1 MTVSSVNSKNCAM
14 ININNCTVDTLT
26 AKVGIPL
33 GVAWQIVAYKRD
45 RKQRQ
50 VIECLDELKNIPGMT
65 DQHFEKLLRHCKTF
79 GYSALSS
86 RTKSRRNATKN
97 ETKELEKG
105 ARRKLKAKS
114 ISDTQNISKKV
125 SHLITNIGLKKTDL
139 SEGYCKKR
147 KRSMFRKIKSGPKNT
162 SDLPEGKARF
172 VTKNRPRKKAR
183 VVKKEHIPEV
193 NKNYNRRTRK
203 GKVKSLILNP
213 VSVSASQSGN
223 KLFVTYIP
231 GLPEALNFLNSQKPG
246 ESLVRECPP
255 PFASSP
261 QPGSSSRRASS
272 PPRPLTPQRSSSPPR
287 PLSPQ
292 RSSSPPRPRSPQ
304 RSSSPPR
311 PLSPQRSSSHPRPL
325 SPQRS
330 SSPPRPLSPQRSSSP
345 PRPLSPQRSS
355 SPPRPLSPQ
364 RSFSPPRPLSP
375 QRSSSPPRPLS
386 PQRSSSP
393 PRPLSPQRSSS
404 PPRPLS
410 PQRSSSPPRPL
421 SPQRSSSPPR
431 PLSPQR
437 SSSPPRPLSPQ
448 RSSSPGPSPPL
459 PASPPARSILK
470 RASSPL
476 CGSPESTKIS
486 RRESRSPA
494 LNRSKTPKRLKI
506 NSPRTHR
513 YMVSELIK
521 KPDKNDHVT
530 QLSTR
535 AVISEVEVGLPI
547 KTCIDDRPEK
557 GGEPHQ
563 IKGRSHRH
571 HRLKKERR
579 RHHSR
584 MSKERRHHSRQR
596 NKRRRKS
603 SQSIARRKKRLLHSK
618 QRNEKR
624 RQSNLGNEKRPRRD
638 RHQKTVRF
646 KNNGQ
651 DESPNNSFIE
661 RDLGPEKNINKT
673 DKRCPDNANQGPPIT
688 GWSCIIL

>member
-105 ARRKLKAKS
+105 ARRKLKAKR
-114 ISDTQNISKKV
+114 ISDTQNISKV
-125 SHLITNIGLKKTDL
+125 SHLTTDIGLKKTDL
-139 SEGYCKKR
+139 SEGSCKKR

-272 PPRPLTPQRSSSPPR
+272 PPRPLSPQRSSSPPR

-292 RSSSPPRPRSPQ
+292 RSSSPPRPR
-304 RSSSPPR
+304 
-311 PLSPQRSSSHPRPL
+311 
-325 SPQRS
+325 
-330 SSPPRPLSPQRSSSP
+330 
-345 PRPLSPQRSS
+345 
-355 SPPRPLSPQ
+355 
-364 RSFSPPRPLSP
+364 SP

>member
-1 MTVSSVNSKNCAM
+1 M

-50 VIECLDELKNIPGMT
+50 TIECLDELKNIPGMT

-86 RTKSRRNATKN
+86 STKSRRNATKN
-97 ETKELEKG
+97 ENKELEKG
-105 ARRKLKAKS
+105 GRRKLKGKR
-114 ISDTQNISKKV
+114 IKNTQNISKKV
-125 SHLITNIGLKKTDL
+125 V
-139 SEGYCKKR
+139 
-147 KRSMFRKIKSGPKNT
+147 NT
-162 SDLPEGKARF
+162 EQ
-172 VTKNRPRKKAR
+172 
-183 VVKKEHIPEV
+183 IPEL
-193 NKNYNRRTRK
+193 NKNYNRRIRK
-203 GKVKSLILNP
+203 GQEKSLVLNP

-231 GLPEALNFLNSQKPG
+231 GLPEALNFLNSQKSG

-261 QPGSSSRRASS
+261 QPGSSPRRA
-272 PPRPLTPQRSSSPPR
+272 SSPPR

-311 PLSPQRSSSHPRPL
+311 PLSPERTSSSRPSQPKAASPTPRPIP
-325 SPQRS
+325 PQPAS
-330 SSPPRPLSPQRSSSP
+330 SSLRPL
-345 PRPLSPQRSS
+345 
-355 SPPRPLSPQ
+355 
-364 RSFSPPRPLSP
+364 
-375 QRSSSPPRPLS
+375 
-386 PQRSSSP
+386 
-393 PRPLSPQRSSS
+393 
-404 PPRPLS
+404 
-410 PQRSSSPPRPL
+410 
-421 SPQRSSSPPR
+421 
-431 PLSPQR
+431 
-437 SSSPPRPLSPQ
+437 
-448 RSSSPGPSPPL
+448 
-459 PASPPARSILK
+459 LK

-476 CGSPESTKIS
+476 CSSPESTKIS

-494 LNRSKTPKRLKI
+494 LKRSKTPKRLKI

-521 KPDKNDHVT
+521 KPDKNDHET

-535 AVISEVEVGLPI
+535 AVIPSVELGLPT

-557 GGEPHQ
+557 DGEAHQ
-563 IKGRSHRH
+563 IKKRSHRP

-624 RQSNLGNEKRPRRD
+624 RQSNLGNKKRPRHH
-638 RHQKTVRF
+638 HQRTVRF

-651 DESPNNSFIE
+651 DIYVDQPNESPNNSFIE
-661 RDLGPEKNINKT
+661 RDLGPEKNTNKT